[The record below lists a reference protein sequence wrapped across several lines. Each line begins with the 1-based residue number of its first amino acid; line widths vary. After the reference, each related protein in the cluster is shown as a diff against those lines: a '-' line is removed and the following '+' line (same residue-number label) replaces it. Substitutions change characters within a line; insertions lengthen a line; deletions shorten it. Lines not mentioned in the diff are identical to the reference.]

1 MSVGSGPMSCPP
13 NLKTEYTHEP
23 DSFEFAKWNHVVV
36 FGFGGVETNEATMLQ
51 RGIVVGVFVGFGI
64 MEKRGRGGGCY
75 VGWDLSE
82 KRVAICKKT

>member
-1 MSVGSGPMSCPP
+1 MV
-13 NLKTEYTHEP
+13 
-23 DSFEFAKWNHVVV
+23 A

-51 RGIVVGVFVGFGI
+51 RGIVAGFGI